1 MNIKLNRNSETPIY
15 LQIKSAIIKLITS
28 QELVSGY
35 KLPSERKLADE
46 LGVHRNTVVKA
57 YSELTC
63 EGYLDASRKAPKGY
77 FVTASQDYHS
87 FSGRFFPLEK
97 LIQYDFHEREK
108 IFLEIFAHS
117 EDETQI
123 SMGGLLM
130 GRDAYPV
137 QQIDELASG
146 MFHSCENEIERLKGN
161 ICKLL
166 SDENIYISKKNIQ
179 IVSEIHLQIQ
189 GYCKSKLI
197 LQMGY
202 R

>member
-87 FSGRFFPLEK
+87 FSGRFSRWRNLFN
-97 LIQYDFHEREK
+97 
-108 IFLEIFAHS
+108 
-117 EDETQI
+117 TI
-123 SMGGLLM
+123 STSVK
-130 GRDAYPV
+130 RF
-137 QQIDELASG
+137 S
-146 MFHSCENEIERLKGN
+146 
-161 ICKLL
+161 
-166 SDENIYISKKNIQ
+166 
-179 IVSEIHLQIQ
+179 
-189 GYCKSKLI
+189 
-197 LQMGY
+197 
-202 R
+202 